1 METLDV
7 LVVDDEP
14 GIRSGISR
22 ILQNYTVNYPFMDD
36 DIQFKIIEA
45 STGEEAL
52 TIINSTPPAVVLLDN
67 KLPGIQGVEILEYI
81 NNNHLD
87 ILVIMITSSASL
99 DLAVK
104 ATNIG
109 AFDFVPKPFTPQE
122 LKTTMDSVAKHYFLR
137 RMTSKM
143 YKEGKHVRFQFLSV
157 LSHELK
163 SPLSIIESN
172 LKIMLKHKAG
182 ENINFYDSMIAES
195 ISQVK
200 SIQNMIMDLLDLTRI
215 ESGKSLRDVQQVDLC
230 SVAKLALDTV
240 KPLAIQ
246 RNVNIEYDTM
256 QPIPFLADQEEMV
269 LIFNNLVTTAIRNS
283 KEGGIVK
290 FSIETK
296 DANIQIKVFVIQEGF
311 SNGNIFGKLSEVSQS
326 LIQSSP
332 IHTESRLEINFI
344 KRILDLYSGKIEVIS
359 KQDEGILFTV
369 LLPFSQKSTT

>member
-7 LVVDDEP
+7 LVVDDEH

-22 ILQNYTVNYPFMDD
+22 ILQSYTVTYPFMDD

-87 ILVIMITSSASL
+87 ILVIMITSYASL

-163 SPLSIIESN
+163 SPLSVIESN

-182 ENINFYDSMIAES
+182 ENISFYDSMIAES

-215 ESGKSLRDVQQVDLC
+215 ESGKSLRDVQEVDLC
-230 SVAKLALDTV
+230 AVAKLALDTV

-246 RNVNIEYDTM
+246 RNVNIEFDPM
-256 QPIPFLADQEEMV
+256 QPIPFLTDQEEMV

-283 KEGGIVK
+283 EEGEIVK
-290 FSIETK
+290 CTIETE
-296 DANIQIKVFVIQEGF
+296 DANILIKVFVMKEGF

-332 IHTESRLEINFI
+332 IHTESRLEISFI
-344 KRILDLYSGKIEVIS
+344 KRILDLYSGTIEVIS
-359 KQDEGILFTV
+359 KQDKGILFTV